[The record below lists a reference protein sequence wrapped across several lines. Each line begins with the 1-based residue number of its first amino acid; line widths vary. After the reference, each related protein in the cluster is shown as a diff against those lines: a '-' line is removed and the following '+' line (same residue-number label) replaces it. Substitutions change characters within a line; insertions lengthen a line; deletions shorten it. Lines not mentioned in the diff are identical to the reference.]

1 MLART
6 ASYLYWIGRYM
17 ERAEFTARLVEA
29 TVRLDA
35 LSARPAGEGAW
46 NSALF
51 VAGANE
57 GFAATGDPINPTNVS
72 NYLTL
77 DQNNSSSIRNCLSGA
92 RMNARAVRTAL
103 TREGW
108 EGINRA
114 WLGVRDRSA
123 TGGAQATVNLVEDL
137 KAEIRG
143 FEGALHRMLHH
154 ESYWFLRLGAAIERA
169 DNTARLID
177 VKYHLILPEGEKVGG
192 LVDRDQWGTILQTVS
207 ANTAFRWLYRESLSP
222 NRVVEMLTLR
232 RELPRSLAYA
242 VDEVVELL
250 DDLGKRTNFQGEAD
264 RMARLRQKRL
274 ERTRVG
280 DIIRGGLHEFLQA
293 FITEN
298 RLLNQAITRQF
309 RFD

>member
-6 ASYLYWIGRYM
+6 ASQLYWIGRYM

-46 NSALF
+46 ESALL
-51 VAGANE
+51 VAAVNK
-57 GFAATGDPINPTNVS
+57 GFEATGNSVTPTNVA

-77 DQNNSSSIRNCLSGA
+77 SDENTSSIRSCLHMA

-108 EGINRA
+108 ESINRA
-114 WLGVRDRSA
+114 WLSISDRTA
-123 TGGAQATVNLVEDL
+123 VGGFQAMLNLVEAL

-143 FEGALHRMLHH
+143 FEGALHRMLRQ
-154 ESYWFLRLGAAIERA
+154 ESYWFLRLGASIERA

-177 VKYHLILPEGEKVGG
+177 VKYHIILPEGERVGG
-192 LVDRDQWGTILQTVS
+192 LIDRDQWGTILQTVS
-207 ANTAFRWLYRESLSP
+207 ANTAFRWLYRDGLSP
-222 NRVVEMLTLR
+222 DRVVEMLTLR
-232 RELPRSLAYA
+232 RELPRSLAAA
-242 VDEVVELL
+242 VDEVVALL
-250 DDLGKRTNFQGEAD
+250 DALIKRTGFQGEAD

-274 ERTRVG
+274 VKTKAA
-280 DIIRGGLHEFLQA
+280 DIIRGGLHEYLQA
-293 FITEN
+293 FISEN